1 MIEKSIIIEIEKLLD
16 NKKIIDSKLLSDSF
30 GINCL
35 KIITNDSKEFIVKYY
50 YKNNHKFNAI
60 KSERDNLVFFNRQ
73 KFSYFPNII
82 NYNDRFLIMS
92 FISNNDDQPE
102 KTNVDLLNSIISIH
116 SIKNQDYG
124 FDFDTQIGGLKQIN
138 SKSKNWKEFYTDK
151 RLSYIFDLV
160 NKNKPMDKSINTK
173 IDLLIKKMDNFI
185 PTNPRPSLLHGD
197 LWEGNILFKNKK
209 FVGFIDPGSFYGH
222 NELEIS
228 YLRWFN
234 PKFIDNNFLN
244 KYNDHIKVDKYYL
257 EYEPVYQL
265 YYSLLNVYLW
275 DRRYVEDVRRLLD
288 KIKIYRLN
296 TRIRIR

>member
-50 YKNNHKFNAI
+50 YKNNDKFNAI
-60 KSERDNLVFFNRQ
+60 KSEKDNLVFFNRQ
-73 KFSYFPNII
+73 KFNYFPNII

-160 NKNKPMDKSINTK
+160 NKNKPMDKSINTR

-222 NELEIS
+222 NELEVS

-234 PKFIDNNFLN
+234 PKFIDNNFLD

-288 KIKIYRLN
+288 KIKI
-296 TRIRIR
+296 

>member
-1 MIEKSIIIEIEKLLD
+1 MIEQSIILEIEKLLD

-50 YKNNHKFNAI
+50 YKNNDKFNAI
-60 KSERDNLVFFNRQ
+60 KSEKDNLVFFNRQ
-73 KFSYFPNII
+73 KFNYFPNII

-222 NELEIS
+222 NELEVS

-288 KIKIYRLN
+288 KIKI
-296 TRIRIR
+296 

>member
-35 KIITNDSKEFIVKYY
+35 KIVTNDSKEFIVKYY
-50 YKNNHKFNAI
+50 YNNNDKFDAI
-60 KSERDNLVFFNRQ
+60 KSEKDNLVFFNKQ
-73 KFSYFPNII
+73 KFNYFPNII

-222 NELEIS
+222 NELEVS

-234 PKFIDNNFLN
+234 PKFIDNNFLD

-288 KIKIYRLN
+288 KIKI
-296 TRIRIR
+296 

>member
-50 YKNNHKFNAI
+50 YKNNDKFNAI
-60 KSERDNLVFFNRQ
+60 KSEKDNLVFFNKQ
-73 KFSYFPNII
+73 KFNYFPNII
-82 NYNDRFLIMS
+82 NYNDKFLIMS

-288 KIKIYRLN
+288 KIKI
-296 TRIRIR
+296 

>member
-50 YKNNHKFNAI
+50 YKNNDKFNAI
-60 KSERDNLVFFNRQ
+60 KSEKDNLVFFNKQ
-73 KFSYFPNII
+73 KFNYFPNII
-82 NYNDRFLIMS
+82 NYNDKFLIMS

-209 FVGFIDPGSFYGH
+209 FVGLIDPGSFYGH
-222 NELEIS
+222 NELEVS

-234 PKFIDNNFLN
+234 PKFIDENFLD
-244 KYNDHIKVDKYYL
+244 KYNDYIKIDKYYF
-257 EYEPVYQL
+257 EYEPIYQL

-275 DRRYVEDVRRLLD
+275 DRNYIEDVRKLLER
-288 KIKIYRLN
+288 IKI
-296 TRIRIR
+296 

>member
-50 YKNNHKFNAI
+50 YKNSHKFNAI
-60 KSERDNLVFFNRQ
+60 KSEKDNLVFFNKQ
-73 KFSYFPNII
+73 KFNYFPNII

-234 PKFIDNNFLN
+234 PKFIDNNFLD
-244 KYNDHIKVDKYYL
+244 KYNDHIKVDKYYF

-288 KIKIYRLN
+288 KIKI
-296 TRIRIR
+296 

>member
-50 YKNNHKFNAI
+50 YKNNDKFNAI
-60 KSERDNLVFFNRQ
+60 KSEKDNLVFFNKQ
-73 KFSYFPNII
+73 KFNYFPNII
-82 NYNDRFLIMS
+82 KYNDRFLIMS
-92 FISNNDDQPE
+92 FIDNNDDQPE
-102 KTNVDLLNSIISIH
+102 KTDVDLLNSIISIH

-197 LWEGNILFKNKK
+197 LWEGNILFKNRK

-234 PKFIDNNFLN
+234 PKFIDNNFLD

-275 DRRYVEDVRRLLD
+275 DRSYIKNIRSLLD
-288 KIKIYRLN
+288 KIKI
-296 TRIRIR
+296 

>member
-50 YKNNHKFNAI
+50 YKNSHKFNAI
-60 KSERDNLVFFNRQ
+60 KSEKDNLVFFNKQ
-73 KFSYFPNII
+73 KFNYFPNII

-222 NELEIS
+222 NELEVS

-234 PKFIDNNFLN
+234 PKFIDNNFLD

-275 DRRYVEDVRRLLD
+275 DRRYVEDVRRLLN
-288 KIKIYRLN
+288 KIKI
-296 TRIRIR
+296 

>member
-60 KSERDNLVFFNRQ
+60 KSEKDNLVFFNRH
-73 KFSYFPNII
+73 KFNYFPNII

-160 NKNKPMDKSINTK
+160 NKNKPMDNSINTK

-222 NELEIS
+222 NELEVS

-234 PKFIDNNFLN
+234 PKFIDNNFLD

-288 KIKIYRLN
+288 KIKI
-296 TRIRIR
+296 

>member
-60 KSERDNLVFFNRQ
+60 KSEKDNLVFFNKQ
-73 KFSYFPNII
+73 KFNYFPNII
-82 NYNDRFLIMS
+82 KYNDRFLIMS

-173 IDLLIKKMDNFI
+173 IDLLIKKMGNFI

-222 NELEIS
+222 NELEVS

-234 PKFIDNNFLN
+234 PKFIDNNFLD

-275 DRRYVEDVRRLLD
+275 DRRYVEDVRRLLN
-288 KIKIYRLN
+288 KIKI
-296 TRIRIR
+296 

>member
-50 YKNNHKFNAI
+50 YKNNDKFNAI
-60 KSERDNLVFFNRQ
+60 KSEKDNLVFFNKQ
-73 KFSYFPNII
+73 KFNYFPNII

-222 NELEIS
+222 NELEVS

-234 PKFIDNNFLN
+234 PKFIDNNFLD

-288 KIKIYRLN
+288 KIKI
-296 TRIRIR
+296 

>member
-1 MIEKSIIIEIEKLLD
+1 MIEKSIIIEIEKLLH

-50 YKNNHKFNAI
+50 YKNNDKFNAI
-60 KSERDNLVFFNRQ
+60 KSEKDNLIFFNKK
-73 KFSYFPNII
+73 KFNYFPNVI
-82 NYNDRFLIMS
+82 NYNNRFLIMS

-138 SKSKNWKEFYTDK
+138 SKSESWKEFYTDK

-222 NELEIS
+222 NELEVS

-234 PKFIDNNFLN
+234 PKFIDSNFLN
-244 KYNDHIKVDKYYL
+244 RYNDHIKVDKYYL

-275 DRRYVEDVRRLLD
+275 DRRYVEDVRRLLN
-288 KIKIYRLN
+288 KIKI
-296 TRIRIR
+296 

>member
-50 YKNNHKFNAI
+50 YKNNDKFNAI
-60 KSERDNLVFFNRQ
+60 KSEKDNLVFFNKH
-73 KFSYFPNII
+73 KFNYFPNII

-92 FISNNDDQPE
+92 FIDCNDDQPE
-102 KTNVDLLNSIISIH
+102 KTHVDLLNSIISIH
-116 SIKNQDYG
+116 SVKNQDYG

-234 PKFIDNNFLN
+234 PKFIDNNFLD

-288 KIKIYRLN
+288 KIKI
-296 TRIRIR
+296 

>member
-1 MIEKSIIIEIEKLLD
+1 MIEKGIIIEIEKLLD

-50 YKNNHKFNAI
+50 YKNNNKFNAI
-60 KSERDNLVFFNRQ
+60 KSEKDNLVFFNRQ
-73 KFSYFPNII
+73 KFNYFPNII

-92 FISNNDDQPE
+92 FIDSNDDQPE
-102 KTNVDLLNSIISIH
+102 KTHVDLLNSIISIH

-234 PKFIDNNFLN
+234 PKFIDNNFLD

-288 KIKIYRLN
+288 KIKI
-296 TRIRIR
+296 

>member
-1 MIEKSIIIEIEKLLD
+1 MVEQSIIFEIEKLLD

-60 KSERDNLVFFNRQ
+60 KSEKDNLVFFNRQ
-73 KFSYFPNII
+73 KFNYFPNII

-92 FISNNDDQPE
+92 FINNNDDQPE

-222 NELEIS
+222 NELEVS

-234 PKFIDNNFLN
+234 PKFIDNNFLD

-275 DRRYVEDVRRLLD
+275 DRRYVKDVRRLLD
-288 KIKIYRLN
+288 KIKI
-296 TRIRIR
+296 

>member
-73 KFSYFPNII
+73 KFNYFPNII

-288 KIKIYRLN
+288 KIKI
-296 TRIRIR
+296 

>member
-60 KSERDNLVFFNRQ
+60 RSEKDNLVFFNRQ
-73 KFSYFPNII
+73 KFNYFPNII

-92 FISNNDDQPE
+92 FINNNDDQPE

-234 PKFIDNNFLN
+234 PKFIDNNFLD

-288 KIKIYRLN
+288 KIKI
-296 TRIRIR
+296 

>member
-60 KSERDNLVFFNRQ
+60 KSEKDNLVFFNRQ
-73 KFSYFPNII
+73 KFNYFPNII

-222 NELEIS
+222 NELEVS

-234 PKFIDNNFLN
+234 PKFIDNNFLD

-288 KIKIYRLN
+288 KIKI
-296 TRIRIR
+296 